1 MIRKPFWANWFVPQS
16 FSECL
21 TNEQQIRYLAKK
33 NAENEEEIKKVD
45 GKTLP
50 EGGNPGEVLVKAS
63 SEEYDAQWAPGGSGG
78 ATPVIDA
85 NASVTQD
92 VGTASVEVTKTGTI
106 SNPIFNFA
114 FSGIK
119 GAKGDT
125 GETGAQG
132 PQGVQGLQGPKG
144 DTGET
149 GAQGPQGETGETGPQ
164 GEPGVGVPAGGSA
177 GQVLAKASGTDYDT
191 EWVNAGSGGTSDYSD
206 LTNKP
211 SINNVTLT
219 GDKSLAD
226 LGIEDEI
233 VTLTQ
238 AQYDALD
245 PGPDPTKTYFIS
257 DAQAGPTLGSA
268 ASKNFT
274 DLVRPNNHD
283 LVESNAVYN
292 AIASAVSAVYEPH
305 GDIAVEDLTA
315 DLLIAD
321 NVGNLYTISD
331 SGVTTS
337 LFIQGAGKTINQGD
351 SVAIITTGPNTYMY
365 NLMPGLIDLTSLQ
378 TKALE
383 TPVTVNGVVKSTVQT
398 AISAIVD
405 VIDGINST
413 LSNLSSSLGS
423 LTGRVGTV
431 ESGLSSLSAE
441 TGFIKHLPYKT
452 WQELDPTHNT
462 ETFLKNYLDWCDQ
475 HNVSTGNQNT
485 FYYGCVNPNSIG
497 YVYGYSYSTGFKTYS
512 AFTYIQYGDEC
523 LFGYSNG
530 NWYFKQAAWNM

>member
-45 GKTLP
+45 EKTLP

-63 SEEYDAQWAPGGSGG
+63 SEEYDAEWAPGGSGG

-125 GETGAQG
+125 GERGLQGPQGETGETGAQG
-132 PQGVQGLQGPKG
+132 PRGLQGEKGDTGERGPQGLQGPKG
-144 DTGET
+144 DTGER
-149 GAQGPQGETGETGPQ
+149 GLQGVQGPQGETGATPVISATASVDSTTGT
-164 GEPGVGVPAGGSA
+164 PAV
-177 GQVLAKASGTDYDT
+177 QVTKTGTDAAPSFEFAFT
-191 EWVNAGSGGTSDYSD
+191 GLKGEGGGSGGTSDYDD
-206 LTNKP
+206 LDNKP

-233 VTLTQ
+233 ITLTQ

-268 ASKNFT
+268 ASKNYT
-274 DLVRPNNHD
+274 DLVRPDNHN

-292 AIASAVSAVYEPH
+292 AINSALSSIY
-305 GDIAVEDLTA
+305 TA
-315 DLLIAD
+315 RGEITVAELIPDLLVEA
-321 NVGNLYTISD
+321 NVGSVWETTD
-331 SGVTTS
+331 SGVTTEY
-337 LFIQGAGKTINQGD
+337 FMQGAGKTIPVGQNVGI
-351 SVAIITTGPNTYMY
+351 VKAGPSTYLF
-365 NLMPGLIDLTSLQ
+365 NLMSNSFDLTRYQ
-378 TKALE
+378 TKSLE
-383 TPVTVNGVVKSTVQT
+383 TPVTIGGIVRSTVQT
-398 AISAIVD
+398 ALSAIASVLSD
-405 VIDGINST
+405 IATAISQLSDRVTTTETT
-413 LSNLSSSLGS
+413 LTDKLNGT
-423 LTGRVGTV
+423 LTGR
-431 ESGLSSLSAE
+431 
-441 TGFIKHLPYKT
+441 
-452 WQELDPTHNT
+452 LDISP
-462 ETFLKNYLDWCDQ
+462 Q
-475 HNVSTGNQNT
+475 IS
-485 FYYGCVNPNSIG
+485 
-497 YVYGYSYSTGFKTYS
+497 
-512 AFTYIQYGDEC
+512 
-523 LFGYSNG
+523 SNG
-530 NWYFKQAAWNM
+530 QIHQYYRSSDNPTQNYIDLNLDKNGIHMSIYSGGTRVSYYTINWTSN